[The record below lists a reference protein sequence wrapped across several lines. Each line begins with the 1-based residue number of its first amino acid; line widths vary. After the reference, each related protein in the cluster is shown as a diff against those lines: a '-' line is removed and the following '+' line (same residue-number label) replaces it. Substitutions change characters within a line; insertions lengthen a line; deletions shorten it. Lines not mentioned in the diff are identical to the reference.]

1 MAFRVTI
8 RVPKLKNFKN
18 DPYFTYFPYKHFPL
32 RKNTELRVIF
42 ENFGFWNSKCDSTSH
57 AKTSRTQVSIIG
69 FIADI
74 LVTFPLAFH
83 LFLKIAPL
91 FKITDI
97 SGICSLSWGKMLV
110 RGTAR
115 GKMNQILRPSQD
127 IVFPQK
133 MGHPLDYLLW
143 SSRKMRKKTVV

>member
-1 MAFRVTI
+1 MACRVTI

-18 DPYFTYFPYKHFPL
+18 DPYFTDFPYKHFLL

-42 ENFGFWNSKCDSTSH
+42 EIFEFWNPKCDSTSH
-57 AKTSRTQVSIIG
+57 AKTSTTYVSIIG

-83 LFLKIAPL
+83 RFLKIPPF
-91 FKITDI
+91 FKITDNF
-97 SGICSLSWGKMLV
+97 GICPHSRGKMLM

-115 GKMNQILRPSQD
+115 GKMNKFLRLLRC
-127 IVFPQK
+127 IVLSK
-133 MGHPLDYLLW
+133 KRGH
-143 SSRKMRKKTVV
+143 